1 VDQDVKRVRSINC
14 EVDMSASKILCGEH
28 GTFATLK
35 QKIAVCNINNS
46 PVRIEWS
53 YNGKSGKGRLADIN
67 VNSDHLEFFIANDGP
82 ECGSFTLRS
91 PRNMT
96 AVSPQEGDNLCI
108 FSDYMGNITI
118 LHNK

>member
-1 VDQDVKRVRSINC
+1 MDQDLKHVGSINC
-14 EVDMSASKILCGEH
+14 EVDMSASKILGGEH

-35 QKIAVCNINNS
+35 QKIAECNVHNY
-46 PVRIEWS
+46 PVRVEWS

-67 VNSDHLEFFIANDGP
+67 VNSDYLEFSITNDGP

-91 PRNMT
+91 PRSVI

-108 FSDYMGNITI
+108 FSAYMGNITI